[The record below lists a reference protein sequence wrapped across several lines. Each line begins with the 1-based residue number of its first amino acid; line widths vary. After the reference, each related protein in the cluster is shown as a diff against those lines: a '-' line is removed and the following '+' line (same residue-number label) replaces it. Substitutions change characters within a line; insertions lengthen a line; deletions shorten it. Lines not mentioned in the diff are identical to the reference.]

1 MCLSTIY
8 KNNISPAN
16 IIMENVSTIE
26 FKDNVIILK
35 DLMERKKEI
44 KGTISSANL
53 VDGDVI
59 INCWGEEWNQRLL
72 HLLVKVE

>member
-53 VDGDVI
+53 VDGYVI
-59 INCWGEEWNQRLL
+59 INC
-72 HLLVKVE
+72 